1 MINYY
6 VRPDGA
12 HVKVDTETK
21 VITNV
26 LNIAVQKTISEI
38 SNPEY
43 YDRMAPEFANWTAS
57 DEAAYTA
64 AFNAVKAAIPGL

>member
-26 LNIAVQKTISEI
+26 LDIPVQKTISQI
-38 SNPEY
+38 TSVEY
-43 YDRMAPEFANWTAS
+43 YDRIAPELESWTVS
-57 DEAAYTA
+57 DETAYSA
-64 AFNAVKAAIPGL
+64 AFAAVKAAIPGL